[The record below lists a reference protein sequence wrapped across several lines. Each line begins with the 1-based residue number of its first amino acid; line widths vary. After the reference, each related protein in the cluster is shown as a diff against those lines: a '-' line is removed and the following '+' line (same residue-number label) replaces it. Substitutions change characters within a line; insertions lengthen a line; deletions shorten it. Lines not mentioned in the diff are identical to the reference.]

1 MLSFHVMKM
10 SKIAITATSSK
21 PKVISRDLV
30 LKVGSFDKNPRLSS
44 EGSSTTVYAQF
55 MKKIHHFRGVPFNLL
70 ILALP
75 ITSFDFFPVHNNYLF
90 PFSEVLL

>member
-1 MLSFHVMKM
+1 MEM

-21 PKVISRDLV
+21 PKVTSGDLV
-30 LKVGSFDKNPRLSS
+30 LKVASFDKNPRLSN

-55 MKKIHHFRGVPFNLL
+55 MKKIHHCRCVPFNLQ

-75 ITSFDFFPVHNNYLF
+75 LISFDFFPVHNNYLF
-90 PFSEVLL
+90 SFSEVLL